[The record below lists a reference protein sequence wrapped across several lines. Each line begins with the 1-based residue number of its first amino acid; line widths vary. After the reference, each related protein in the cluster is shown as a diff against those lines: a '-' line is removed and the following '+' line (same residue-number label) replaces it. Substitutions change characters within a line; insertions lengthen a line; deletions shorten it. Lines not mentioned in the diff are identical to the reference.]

1 MPVDLQ
7 PQKLLHVPVPLKA
20 AIRPL
25 HDLGNIYLRRRYTI
39 LFYTLLFTMVASPIL
54 SAIGRRGIL
63 IDALLAANLLL
74 AVMPLTSGISRRFLL
89 AAMAAAWMA
98 RPVSAWLGHTTF
110 SEMTLAAWTLI
121 GLLAAAG
128 ALHFAM
134 HGSRVDAEHLSAAL
148 SAYLL
153 AGIYFGL
160 LYWALEQLQPGTF
173 VGANFSR
180 NAATYFSFVTLATLG
195 YGDIVARTDL
205 GRSFAVL
212 EAIGGQ
218 LFLAVLVARLLSLY
232 SGAAKE

>member
-7 PQKLLHVPVPLKA
+7 TKKLLYVPDPLKG
-20 AIRPL
+20 AIGAL
-25 HDLGNIYLRRRYTI
+25 HDLGPAYLRRRYTI

-54 SAIGRRGIL
+54 SAIGRRGAL

-89 AAMAAAWMA
+89 AAMAAAWVA
-98 RPVSAWLGHTTF
+98 RPLSAWLGHTTF

-134 HGSRVDAEHLSAAL
+134 HGSRVDAEHLFAAL

-180 NAATYFSFVTLATLG
+180 TGATYFSFVTLATLG

-205 GRSFAVL
+205 GRSLAVL
-212 EAIGGQ
+212 EAVGDQ

-232 SGAAKE
+232 SGAAKD

>member
-1 MPVDLQ
+1 MASDPQTKRFPHVLVGSKGAISALQ
-7 PQKLLHVPVPLKA
+7 D
-20 AIRPL
+20 I
-25 HDLGNIYLRRRYTI
+25 GSSYLRRRYTI

-54 SAIGRRGIL
+54 SAMGRRAAL
-63 IDALLAANLLL
+63 IEALLAANLLVAVLPL
-74 AVMPLTSGISRRFLL
+74 ASGISRRFLL
-89 AAMAAAWMA
+89 GAMAVACIA
-98 RPVSAWLGHTTF
+98 RPLSAWLGRSTL

-128 ALHFAM
+128 ALRFAM
-134 HGSRVDAEHLSAAL
+134 RGNEVGAEHVFAAL

-160 LYWALEQLQPGTF
+160 LYWVLEQLQPGTF

-180 NAATYFSFVTLATLG
+180 TGATYFSFVTLATLG

-205 GRSFAVL
+205 GRSLAVV

-232 SGAAKE
+232 SRTTRD